1 MRRFWLAC
9 TMVIV
14 VGISSCVDSDKDL
27 YQEAPGAEINTS
39 NFSTIQKVQVEID
52 YSNSESRVPFSI
64 YDGNPLIEG
73 ENTTILKENVQA
85 LDGAWTDEQGKFTAT
100 VELPAYVSNVYIV
113 STSPFARQAIPGKIV
128 NGVLKVSDTDEQ
140 LTTRASY
147 RESTRFDR
155 NRFNNLGWNTNLGS
169 FDDRS
174 GVIDYAYKGND
185 PKLTLSK
192 SEMNELRTTVS
203 KVLNTLGSCP
213 EEYRTQA
220 DLYVEE
226 DETAV
231 VLTALR
237 GWTCW
242 NSSLGYYYYRY
253 DQAPASLKDVKVYAV
268 FPNTQMTWNNG
279 SLQASPQGIKEGTT
293 VQLKYFDDPE
303 YPKGKNFPKGYYIG
317 FILACNAWNTYFTG
331 FNSYTLT
338 EGFYASST
346 KGFSTKVNSGIDV
359 RTAMFK
365 DKNSNIAIAFEDF
378 MDDQNFTDVVFS
390 LKANPEITNVPPVD
404 EDLNTTIEKTGVY
417 AFEDE
422 WPKAGDYDMNDV
434 LVQYTYQKVFNIF
447 NEILSES
454 FTFKTLYN
462 KSTVFT
468 NGLGFI
474 LSNEGNAQSIEYFIR
489 KENEKDFTVASGAD
503 KFTRESNAIILTDNV
518 KTNPN
523 AEYKVT
529 FKYGDKNSNKKQE
542 TSIDAFIY
550 RPSKE
555 GNRLEVHCPMKKPT
569 SKVDTS
575 LFGQYE
581 DCSKPNEGI
590 YYVSNQENI
599 YPFAFYL
606 SNANANDIAELKNF
620 DKNEK
625 KSISEIYPKF
635 IDWAKYGTNA
645 DWYMKNSLT

>member
-268 FPNTQMTWNNG
+268 FPNTQMIWNNG
-279 SLQASPQGIKEGTT
+279 SLQASPQGIKEGTA

-625 KSISEIYPKF
+625 KSISEIYP
-635 IDWAKYGTNA
+635 NLN
-645 DWYMKNSLT
+645 NS

>member
-279 SLQASPQGIKEGTT
+279 SLQASPQGIKEGTA

-346 KGFSTKVNSGIDV
+346 KGFSTKVDSGIDV

-555 GNRLEVHCPMKKPT
+555 GNRLEVHSPMQKPT

-575 LFGQYE
+575 LFGQY
-581 DCSKPNEGI
+581 DDRSKPNEGI
-590 YYVSNQENI
+590 YYVSDQENI

-606 SNANANDIAELKNF
+606 SNANVNDIAELKNF

-625 KSISEIYPKF
+625 KPISEIYPKF
-635 IDWAKYGTNA
+635 IDWAKYGTNP
-645 DWYMKNSLT
+645 DRKSVV

>member
-73 ENTTILKENVQA
+73 EITTILKENVQA

-147 RESTRFDR
+147 REATRFDR

-645 DWYMKNSLT
+645 DWYKKK

>member
-279 SLQASPQGIKEGTT
+279 SLQASPQGIKEGTA

-338 EGFYASST
+338 KGFYASST

-474 LSNEGNAQSIEYFIR
+474 LSNEGNAQSTEYFIR

-523 AEYKVT
+523 TEYKVT

-555 GNRLEVHCPMKKPT
+555 GNRLEVHSPMQKPT

-575 LFGQYE
+575 LFGQY
-581 DCSKPNEGI
+581 DDRSKPNEGI
-590 YYVSNQENI
+590 YYVSDQENI

-606 SNANANDIAELKNF
+606 SNANVNDIAELKNF

-625 KSISEIYPKF
+625 KTYQ
-635 IDWAKYGTNA
+635 
-645 DWYMKNSLT
+645 

>member
-268 FPNTQMTWNNG
+268 FPNTQMIWNNG
-279 SLQASPQGIKEGTT
+279 SLQASPQGIKEGTA

-489 KENEKDFTVASGAD
+489 KENEKDFTVASEAD

-645 DWYMKNSLT
+645 DWYKKK

>member
-52 YSNSESRVPFSI
+52 YSDSESRVPFSI

-268 FPNTQMTWNNG
+268 FPNTQMTQNNG
-279 SLQASPQGIKEGTT
+279 SLQASPQGIKEGTA

-645 DWYMKNSLT
+645 DWYKKK

>member
-113 STSPFARQAIPGKIV
+113 STSPFARQAILGKIV

-140 LTTRASY
+140 FTTRASY

-279 SLQASPQGIKEGTT
+279 SLQASPQGIKEGTA

-645 DWYMKNSLT
+645 DWYKKK

>member
-1 MRRFWLAC
+1 MHNG
-9 TMVIV
+9 IV

-52 YSNSESRVPFSI
+52 YSDSESRVPFSI

-113 STSPFARQAIPGKIV
+113 STSPFARQAIPEKIV

-279 SLQASPQGIKEGTT
+279 SLQASPQGIKKGTA

-454 FTFKTLYN
+454 FIFKTLYN

-474 LSNEGNAQSIEYFIR
+474 LSNEGNAQSTEYFIR
-489 KENEKDFTVASGAD
+489 KENEKDFTIASGAD

-645 DWYMKNSLT
+645 DWYKKK

>member
-268 FPNTQMTWNNG
+268 FPNTQMIWNNG
-279 SLQASPQGIKEGTT
+279 SLQASPQGIKEGTA

-474 LSNEGNAQSIEYFIR
+474 LSNEGNAQSIEYFIT

-645 DWYMKNSLT
+645 DWYKKK

>member
-268 FPNTQMTWNNG
+268 FPNTQMIWNNG
-279 SLQASPQGIKEGTT
+279 SLQASPQGIKEGTA

-503 KFTRESNAIILTDNV
+503 KFTRESNANILTDNV

-606 SNANANDIAELKNF
+606 SNANANDIA
-620 DKNEK
+620 
-625 KSISEIYPKF
+625 
-635 IDWAKYGTNA
+635 
-645 DWYMKNSLT
+645 

>member
-1 MRRFWLAC
+1 MRKAYISIAALLLCGSMLMAQTPANRTAKTTAADVLAQ
-9 TMVIV
+9 MPAAKQAAYNKLI
-14 VGISSCVDSDKDL
+14 GDLSSTGEEGVL
-27 YQEAPGAEINTS
+27 MLVNMINAPGKGS
-39 NFSTIQKVQVEID
+39 NANVDYALSGLTHYVMAKGEENARLVTAKAYLKALEMVNERETKAFIIRQLQMLGKDECID
-52 YSNSESRVPFSI
+52 
-64 YDGNPLIEG
+64 
-73 ENTTILKENVQA
+73 
-85 LDGAWTDEQGKFTAT
+85 
-100 VELPAYVSNVYIV
+100 
-113 STSPFARQAIPGKIV
+113 
-128 NGVLKVSDTDEQ
+128 VL
-140 LTTRASY
+140 ASY
-147 RESTRFDR
+147 LNDES
-155 NRFNNLGWNTNLGS
+155 LSG
-169 FDDRS
+169 

-279 SLQASPQGIKEGTT
+279 SLQASPQGIKEGTA

-454 FTFKTLYN
+454 FIFKTLYN

-474 LSNEGNAQSIEYFIR
+474 LSNEGNAQSTEYFIR

-645 DWYMKNSLT
+645 DWYKKK

>member
-73 ENTTILKENVQA
+73 ENTTILKENVQT

-645 DWYMKNSLT
+645 DWYKKK

>member
-27 YQEAPGAEINTS
+27 YQEAPGVEINTS

-52 YSNSESRVPFSI
+52 CSNSESRVPFSI

-73 ENTTILKENVQA
+73 ENTIILKENVQA

-140 LTTRASY
+140 FTTRASY

-279 SLQASPQGIKEGTT
+279 SLQASPQGIKEGTA

-434 LVQYTYQKVFNIF
+434 LGQYTYQKVFNIF

-454 FTFKTLYN
+454 FIFKTLYN

-474 LSNEGNAQSIEYFIR
+474 LSNEGNAQSTEYFIR

-645 DWYMKNSLT
+645 DWYKKK

>member
-279 SLQASPQGIKEGTT
+279 SLQASPQGIKEGTA

-454 FTFKTLYN
+454 FTSKTLYN

-645 DWYMKNSLT
+645 DWYKKK

>member
-268 FPNTQMTWNNG
+268 FPNTQMIWNNG
-279 SLQASPQGIKEGTT
+279 SLQASPQGIKEGTA

-575 LFGQYE
+575 LFGQY
-581 DCSKPNEGI
+581 
-590 YYVSNQENI
+590 
-599 YPFAFYL
+599 
-606 SNANANDIAELKNF
+606 
-620 DKNEK
+620 
-625 KSISEIYPKF
+625 
-635 IDWAKYGTNA
+635 
-645 DWYMKNSLT
+645 

>member
-52 YSNSESRVPFSI
+52 YSDSESRVPFSI

-113 STSPFARQAIPGKIV
+113 STSPFARQAIPAKIV

-147 RESTRFDR
+147 RESTSFDK
-155 NRFNNLGWNTNLGS
+155 NRFKNLGWNTNLGS

-174 GVIDYAYKGND
+174 GVINYAYKGND

-192 SEMNELRTTVS
+192 SEMKELRTTVS

-253 DQAPASLKDVKVYAV
+253 DQAPARLSL
-268 FPNTQMTWNNG
+268 
-279 SLQASPQGIKEGTT
+279 IH
-293 VQLKYFDDPE
+293 
-303 YPKGKNFPKGYYIG
+303 I
-317 FILACNAWNTYFTG
+317 
-331 FNSYTLT
+331 
-338 EGFYASST
+338 
-346 KGFSTKVNSGIDV
+346 
-359 RTAMFK
+359 
-365 DKNSNIAIAFEDF
+365 
-378 MDDQNFTDVVFS
+378 
-390 LKANPEITNVPPVD
+390 
-404 EDLNTTIEKTGVY
+404 
-417 AFEDE
+417 
-422 WPKAGDYDMNDV
+422 
-434 LVQYTYQKVFNIF
+434 
-447 NEILSES
+447 
-454 FTFKTLYN
+454 
-462 KSTVFT
+462 
-468 NGLGFI
+468 
-474 LSNEGNAQSIEYFIR
+474 
-489 KENEKDFTVASGAD
+489 
-503 KFTRESNAIILTDNV
+503 
-518 KTNPN
+518 
-523 AEYKVT
+523 
-529 FKYGDKNSNKKQE
+529 
-542 TSIDAFIY
+542 
-550 RPSKE
+550 
-555 GNRLEVHCPMKKPT
+555 
-569 SKVDTS
+569 
-575 LFGQYE
+575 
-581 DCSKPNEGI
+581 
-590 YYVSNQENI
+590 
-599 YPFAFYL
+599 
-606 SNANANDIAELKNF
+606 
-620 DKNEK
+620 
-625 KSISEIYPKF
+625 
-635 IDWAKYGTNA
+635 
-645 DWYMKNSLT
+645 

>member
-27 YQEAPGAEINTS
+27 YQEAPGVEINTS

-52 YSNSESRVPFSI
+52 CSNSESRVPFSI

-140 LTTRASY
+140 FTTRASY

-279 SLQASPQGIKEGTT
+279 SLQASPQGIKEGTA

-365 DKNSNIAIAFEDF
+365 DKNSNFAIAFEDF

-489 KENEKDFTVASGAD
+489 KENEKNFTVASGAD

-635 IDWAKYGTNA
+635 IDWAKYGTNT
-645 DWYMKNSLT
+645 DWYKKK

>member
-268 FPNTQMTWNNG
+268 FPNTQMIWNNG
-279 SLQASPQGIKEGTT
+279 SLQASPQGIKEGTA

-317 FILACNAWNTYFTG
+317 FILACNTWNTYFTG

-645 DWYMKNSLT
+645 DWYKKK

>member
-268 FPNTQMTWNNG
+268 FPNTQMIWNNG
-279 SLQASPQGIKEGTT
+279 SLQASPQGIKEGTA

-542 TSIDAFIY
+542 TSIDAFI
-550 RPSKE
+550 
-555 GNRLEVHCPMKKPT
+555 
-569 SKVDTS
+569 
-575 LFGQYE
+575 
-581 DCSKPNEGI
+581 
-590 YYVSNQENI
+590 
-599 YPFAFYL
+599 
-606 SNANANDIAELKNF
+606 
-620 DKNEK
+620 
-625 KSISEIYPKF
+625 
-635 IDWAKYGTNA
+635 
-645 DWYMKNSLT
+645 

>member
-279 SLQASPQGIKEGTT
+279 SLQASPQGIKEGTA

-581 DCSKPNEGI
+581 DCSKPNEDI

-645 DWYMKNSLT
+645 DWYKKK

>member
-27 YQEAPGAEINTS
+27 YQEAPGVEINTS

-52 YSNSESRVPFSI
+52 CSNSESRVPFSI

-279 SLQASPQGIKEGTT
+279 SLQASPQGIKEGTA

-645 DWYMKNSLT
+645 DWYKKK

>member
-27 YQEAPGAEINTS
+27 YQEAPGVEINTS

-52 YSNSESRVPFSI
+52 CSNSESRVPFSI

-140 LTTRASY
+140 FTTRASY

-268 FPNTQMTWNNG
+268 FPNTQMIWNNG
-279 SLQASPQGIKEGTT
+279 SLQASPQGIKEGTA

-454 FTFKTLYN
+454 FIFKTLYN

-645 DWYMKNSLT
+645 DWYKKK

>member
-1 MRRFWLAC
+1 MHNG
-9 TMVIV
+9 IV

-52 YSNSESRVPFSI
+52 YSDSESRVPFSI

-113 STSPFARQAIPGKIV
+113 STSPFARQAIPEKIV

-279 SLQASPQGIKEGTT
+279 SLQASPQGIKKGTA

-417 AFEDE
+417 AFENE

-474 LSNEGNAQSIEYFIR
+474 LSNEGNAQSTEYFIR
-489 KENEKDFTVASGAD
+489 KENEKDFTIASGAD

-645 DWYMKNSLT
+645 DWYKKK

>member
-268 FPNTQMTWNNG
+268 FPNTQMIWNNG
-279 SLQASPQGIKEGTT
+279 SLQASPQGIKEGTA

-454 FTFKTLYN
+454 FIFKTLYN

-645 DWYMKNSLT
+645 DWYKKK

>member
-253 DQAPASLKDVKVYAV
+253 DQAPASLKDVKVYVV

-645 DWYMKNSLT
+645 DWYKKK

>member
-242 NSSLGYYYYRY
+242 NSSLGYYYYYRY

-279 SLQASPQGIKEGTT
+279 SLQASPQGIKEGTA

-645 DWYMKNSLT
+645 DWYKKK

>member
-64 YDGNPLIEG
+64 YDVNPLIEG

-279 SLQASPQGIKEGTT
+279 SLQASPQGIKEGTA

-599 YPFAFYL
+599 YAFAFYL

-645 DWYMKNSLT
+645 DWYKKK

>member
-203 KVLNTLGSCP
+203 K
-213 EEYRTQA
+213 EYRTQA

-268 FPNTQMTWNNG
+268 FPNTQMIWNNG
-279 SLQASPQGIKEGTT
+279 SLQASPQGIKEGTA

-645 DWYMKNSLT
+645 DWYKKK

>member
-27 YQEAPGAEINTS
+27 YQEAPGVEINTS

-52 YSNSESRVPFSI
+52 CSNSESRVPFSI

-73 ENTTILKENVQA
+73 ENTIILKENVQA

-140 LTTRASY
+140 FTTRASY

-279 SLQASPQGIKEGTT
+279 SLQASPQGIKEGTA

-454 FTFKTLYN
+454 FIFKTLYN

-569 SKVDTS
+569 SKVDSS

-645 DWYMKNSLT
+645 DWYKKK

>member
-39 NFSTIQKVQVEID
+39 NFSTIRKVQVEID

-645 DWYMKNSLT
+645 DWYKKK

>member
-39 NFSTIQKVQVEID
+39 NFSTIRKVQVEID

-128 NGVLKVSDTDEQ
+128 NGVLKVSDTDGQ
-140 LTTRASY
+140 LTTRACY

-279 SLQASPQGIKEGTT
+279 SLQASPQGIKEGTA

-645 DWYMKNSLT
+645 DWYKKK

>member
-268 FPNTQMTWNNG
+268 FPNTQMIWNNG
-279 SLQASPQGIKEGTT
+279 SLQASPQGIKEGTA

-365 DKNSNIAIAFEDF
+365 DKNSAIAFEDF

-645 DWYMKNSLT
+645 DWYKKK

>member
-268 FPNTQMTWNNG
+268 FPNTQMIWNNG
-279 SLQASPQGIKEGTT
+279 SLQASPQGIKEGTA

-555 GNRLEVHCPMKKPT
+555 GNRLDVHCPMKKPT

-645 DWYMKNSLT
+645 DWYKKK

>member
-268 FPNTQMTWNNG
+268 FPNTQMIWNNG
-279 SLQASPQGIKEGTT
+279 SLQASPQGIKEGTA

-606 SNANANDIAELKNF
+606 SNANANDIAELNNF

-645 DWYMKNSLT
+645 DWYKKK

>member
-52 YSNSESRVPFSI
+52 CSNSESRVPFSI

-268 FPNTQMTWNNG
+268 FPNTQMIWNNG
-279 SLQASPQGIKEGTT
+279 SLQASPQGIKEGTA

-645 DWYMKNSLT
+645 DWYKKK